1 MAKKY
6 ERLGVMIDMSRNAVM
21 NLKALKEYLVLKEQF
36 FLLHLVVELILKV
49 FLHSDKLMKNHIHHI
64 FEQPQKWT

>member
-21 NLKALKEYLVLKEQF
+21 NVKALKEFIDMVNK
-36 FLLHLVVELILKV
+36 
-49 FLHSDKLMKNHIHHI
+49 MG
-64 FEQPQKWT
+64 